1 MDIRRKTLTRRF
13 RTFRKQGARRRR
25 GLPGRSPGMGRGIR
39 GLPPELS
46 RWVWNFASRAQA
58 YPWVWAC
65 SVCSEESEITVYL
78 QVPRP
83 MTRAMAHLARRW
95 AHEMGCPAGGCSPR
109 VEVGDAPPDEGR
121 HHVMFWRPPACDPL
135 RRQRGA

>member
-1 MDIRRKTLTRRF
+1 MDVRRRTYTLRF
-13 RTFRKQGARRRR
+13 RSFRRQGARQRR
-25 GLPGRSPGMGRGIR
+25 GLPGRSPGRYRGLDGVR

-65 SVCSEESEITVYL
+65 SVCAEGTRITVYL

-83 MTRAMAHLARRW
+83 MTRAMALLARRW
-95 AHEMGCPAGGCSPR
+95 VQEMGCPPGAWTPR

-121 HHVMFWRPPACDPL
+121 HYVMFWRPP
-135 RRQRGA
+135 GA